1 MHLDTGAVAKHED
14 QPSGL
19 DILGNQS
26 RLPKVLAVDNH
37 HTLLLSLRIN
47 IGFGIWVNFS
57 RTGKVVWSPLTYP
70 IQNRLETLEM
80 SYLTL
85 R

>member
-26 RLPKVLAVDNH
+26 RLPKILAVDNH

-57 RTGKVVWSPLTYP
+57 RTGKVVWSPLKP
-70 IQNRLETLEM
+70 
-80 SYLTL
+80 L
-85 R
+85 RHTRYKTDWRP